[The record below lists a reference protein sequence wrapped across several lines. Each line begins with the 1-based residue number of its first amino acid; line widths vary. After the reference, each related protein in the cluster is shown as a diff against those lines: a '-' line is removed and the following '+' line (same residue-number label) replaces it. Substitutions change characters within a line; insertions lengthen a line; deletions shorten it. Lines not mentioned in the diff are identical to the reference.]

1 MIRPSHG
8 QHASAL
14 HDSMRRQSH
23 RDSEEAVQI
32 ERQRIARELQ
42 PFERH
47 GLSIAT
53 SHVFSEHQDAPIRAR
68 QTSHRNSAASN
79 APLQDRESLESYT
92 TTQPDAPRS
101 ISSSFREKHWY
112 SVIVEFWTTHV
123 SLTIDE
129 GAHRDHLGMKAPPLE
144 RTFLGYL
151 RTSLILVM
159 IGVMIAQLFRIQR
172 AENPD
177 PKIGFYVIGEPL
189 SVAFIGMAIFV
200 LLVGAMRFWRLQD
213 ALVRGK
219 ALAGGWEVFA
229 IMGMSALLLLAT
241 FALILAVNID
251 KAK

>member
-1 MIRPSHG
+1 MARPSHE
-8 QHASAL
+8 QHASML
-14 HDSMRRQSH
+14 HNCMRHQLH
-23 RDSEEAVQI
+23 PDSEEAVQI
-32 ERQRIARELQ
+32 ERKRVAQELQ
-42 PFERH
+42 PFEYH

-53 SHVFSEHQDAPIRAR
+53 PHVSSEHLDASIRAR
-68 QTSHRNSAASN
+68 QTSNRNSTASN
-79 APLQDRESLESYT
+79 APLQDRESLESYA
-92 TTQPDAPRS
+92 TTQPDVPCS
-101 ISSSFREKHWY
+101 TSSSLREKHWY
-112 SVIVEFWTTHV
+112 SSVVKFWTTHV

-129 GAHRDHLGMKAPPLE
+129 GAHRDHLALE

-159 IGVMIAQLFRIQR
+159 TGVIIAQLFRIQR
-172 AENPD
+172 AENPN

-219 ALAGGWEVFA
+219 AIAGGWEVFV
-229 IMGMSALLLLAT
+229 IMGMSALLLVAT

-251 KAK
+251 KAL